1 MAKVVLL
8 DTFCCLFAESCPVED
23 DKKSEVTALA
33 KLFDRSDNSLTT
45 FTLWDQILHFDIYY

>member
-45 FTLWDQILHFDIYY
+45 FTL